1 MIFTSIAEVEKALE
15 RLVMIASKTTGR
27 DITTARTLEIAGLV
41 GNPQDHLRVIHLAG
55 TSGKTSTS
63 YYIAGLLKAGGMKV
77 GLTVSPHVTA
87 ITERVQINNIPLSET
102 EFCRYMSEFLPLVTA
117 DEERLPSYFEVMM
130 VFALWV
136 FDKSNVDYA
145 VVETGLGG
153 LHDSSNIC
161 RRTDKICIITDIG
174 VDHTHVLGDTIEKI
188 ATHKAGI
195 IARDNHVVIHE
206 QDNTIMRVVKEH
218 AKRFGATMVV
228 IPTGIYRTY
237 QDRNFALARAT
248 YNLLARRDNLP
259 ALSAENLK
267 VVRQTQVPGRFE
279 TVIRNGVEV
288 LIDGAH
294 NEQKMHALVST
305 LMVLYPGRK
314 WTVVLAMKQSKD
326 YQAVVRLLLPITQRA
341 IATRFYLNQDTPV
354 QSIHPSILVNE
365 FQRHNIECTEQPTI
379 AAAVDALIDENERY
393 ILVTGSLYALS
404 QVSS

>member
-195 IARDNHVVIHE
+195 IARV
-206 QDNTIMRVVKEH
+206 
-218 AKRFGATMVV
+218 
-228 IPTGIYRTY
+228 
-237 QDRNFALARAT
+237 
-248 YNLLARRDNLP
+248 
-259 ALSAENLK
+259 
-267 VVRQTQVPGRFE
+267 
-279 TVIRNGVEV
+279 
-288 LIDGAH
+288 
-294 NEQKMHALVST
+294 
-305 LMVLYPGRK
+305 
-314 WTVVLAMKQSKD
+314 
-326 YQAVVRLLLPITQRA
+326 
-341 IATRFYLNQDTPV
+341 
-354 QSIHPSILVNE
+354 
-365 FQRHNIECTEQPTI
+365 
-379 AAAVDALIDENERY
+379 
-393 ILVTGSLYALS
+393 
-404 QVSS
+404 